1 MITYHRE
8 EKTDK
13 IFNVE
18 NSRLEIIL
26 KTTTTTELFSHPKER
41 NKGILAKIV
50 TVELPGL
57 IS

>member
-26 KTTTTTELFSHPKER
+26 KTTTTTELFFFTQRKEI
-41 NKGILAKIV
+41 KV
-50 TVELPGL
+50 Y
-57 IS
+57 

>member
-1 MITYHRE
+1 MITYHSE

-18 NSRLEIIL
+18 NSRLEIML
-26 KTTTTTELFSHPKER
+26 KTTTTTELFFHPKER

-50 TVELPGL
+50 TVELP
-57 IS
+57 